1 LFYVQP
7 LSEASSALSVAQR
20 RVDKLTAILEV
31 AKAMTS
37 HRNLDNLLPLIL
49 NEAARVV
56 EAERCTLFI
65 LDRDKKELWSRVAQ
79 GTQAEIRIPQH
90 SGIAGAVAMSGE
102 VINIPN
108 AYQDPRFNRTFDD
121 LNHFRTVSI
130 LCVPMRDAKGQ
141 VTGVL
146 QALNAKDGAF
156 DAEDEELLLAL
167 GGQAASAIENALLN
181 AEIDG
186 LLEGFV
192 NASVVA
198 IESRD
203 PTTAGH
209 SGRVAKLTVALALAT
224 EQAPQ
229 ARLQGVRFTTT
240 DIREIRYASL
250 LHDFGKVGVRESVL
264 VKANKL
270 HPHQLDSLKTRF
282 DLARKD
288 RQLENYRRRCEQL
301 QAKRTG
307 ISESFLAELFARE
320 ESALKAQLAELD
332 QAFEFIM
339 QCNRPTV
346 LAEGSFEKLHQFGAF
361 EFSDSQGQLHSLLDE
376 REIAALSITRG
387 SLSREERL
395 EIESH
400 VTHTFRFLSLIPW
413 TKDLQR
419 VPQIAYAHHERL
431 DGKGYPRSLG
441 NDGIPIQSKMMA
453 IADVYDALTASD
465 RPYKKAVPHVKALDI
480 LSDEAQKGLLDSDLF
495 EVFVEAQIA
504 QKALGTTI

>member
-1 LFYVQP
+1 MDLASQ
-7 LSEASSALSVAQR
+7 LSLVQR
-20 RVDKLTAILEV
+20 RVAKLTSVLEV

-37 HRNLDNLLPLIL
+37 HRDLDTLLPLIL
-49 NEAARVV
+49 DEAARVV

-65 LDRDKKELWSRVAQ
+65 LDREKKELWSRLAQ
-79 GTQAEIRIPQH
+79 GTQSEIRIPQD

-102 VINIPN
+102 IINIKD
-108 AYQDPRFNRTFDD
+108 AYQDPRFNRNFDT

-130 LCVPMRDAKGQ
+130 LCVPMRDAKGL

-146 QALNAKDGAF
+146 QALNAREGAF

-167 GGQAASAIENALLN
+167 GGQAATAVENALLN
-181 AEIDG
+181 AEIDR
-186 LLEGFV
+186 LFEGFV

-203 PTTAGH
+203 PSTAGH
-209 SGRVAKLTVALALAT
+209 SGRVAKLTVELAMAT

-229 ARLQGVRFTTT
+229 ARLQGIRFTTT

-270 HPHQLDSLKTRF
+270 HPHQLDALKIRF
-282 DLARKD
+282 ELARKD
-288 RQLENYRRRCEQL
+288 CQFNNHRRRCEQL
-301 QAKRTG
+301 QATQG
-307 ISESFLAELFARE
+307 GASQAFISELFARE
-320 ESALKAQLAELD
+320 EAALQAELSELD
-332 QAFEFIM
+332 QAFEFIL

-361 EFSDSQGQLHSLLDE
+361 KFSDSHGHLHPLLDE
-376 REIAALSITRG
+376 KEIAALSITRG
-387 SLSREERL
+387 SLSSEERL

-431 DGKGYPRSLG
+431 DGKGYPRALG
-441 NDGIPIQSKMMA
+441 DNGIPIQSKMMA

-480 LSDEAQKGLLDSDLF
+480 LSDEAKKGLLDADLF
-495 EVFVEAQIA
+495 EVFVEGQIA
-504 QKALGTTI
+504 RKALGQPR